1 MTKQNPLSA
10 LIVDDE
16 LLARENL
23 KILLEDFCPEVRV
36 VGSAGDIEEGK
47 RLILELRPQV
57 IFLDIR
63 MPSGAE
69 GFDLLES
76 IEVKD
81 FQVIFVT
88 AFKDYAVKALNAN
101 AIHYILKPIDIEDLQ
116 YAVKKLV
123 EYQESF
129 EDEDHREAYVDSI
142 NNLSKS
148 QMQQEHP
155 SKLTLYHNKG
165 FKIVETKNIVR
176 LEADSNCTSFF
187 FADGTKYLD
196 TKTLKVYEDLLPN
209 REFVRIHKSHV
220 INLHH
225 LKEYTSADGH
235 IAIMKNGHS
244 VPVARGRLSHF
255 LSLVKDISF

>member
-1 MTKQNPLSA
+1 MTIQNPLSA

-23 KILLEDFCPEVRV
+23 KMLLQDFCPEVNV
-36 VGSAGDIEEGK
+36 IGSAENIEEGK
-47 RLILELRPQV
+47 RLILDLRPQV
-57 IFLDIR
+57 VFLDIR
-63 MPSGAE
+63 MPSAVE

-76 IEVKD
+76 IEEKN

-88 AFKDYAVKALNAN
+88 AFKDYAVRALNAN

-129 EDEDHREAYVDSI
+129 INDDHREAYVNSI
-142 NNLSKS
+142 HNLSVS
-148 QMQQEHP
+148 QLQQEHP
-155 SKLTLYHNKG
+155 TKLTLYHNKG

-176 LEADSNCTSFF
+176 LEADSNCTAFF
-187 FADGTKYLD
+187 FADGSKYLD
-196 TKTLKVYEDLLPN
+196 TKTLKVYEDLLPS
-209 REFVRIHKSHV
+209 REFVRVHKSHV

>member
-1 MTKQNPLSA
+1 MTAKNPLSA
-10 LIVDDE
+10 VIIDDE
-16 LLARENL
+16 QLARENL
-23 KILLEDFCPEVRV
+23 QMLLEDFCPEVKV
-36 VGSAGDIEEGK
+36 IGAAGNIQEGK
-47 RLILELRPQV
+47 DLILKTSPQV
-57 IFLDIR
+57 VFLDIR

-69 GFDLLES
+69 GFELLES
-76 IEVKD
+76 IEKKN

-88 AFKDYAVKALNAN
+88 AFKDYAVRALNAN

-129 EDEDHREAYVDSI
+129 EDDSHREVYASSI
-142 NNLSKS
+142 QNLSRSKLD
-148 QMQQEHP
+148 QEYP

-176 LEADSNCTSFF
+176 LEADSNCTAFF
-187 FADGTKYLD
+187 FQDGSKYLD
-196 TKTLKVYEDLLPN
+196 TKTLKVYEDLLPK

-225 LKEYTSADGH
+225 LKEYTSVDGH
-235 IAIMKNGHS
+235 TAIMKNGDS